1 VTDNPE
7 KEGTTSIVRRI
18 GEGLLGE
25 VYEAIDADG
34 NPVAV
39 KRLIHAVPSDPEKFR
54 REFDILSRLDHPNLT
69 RYREFRTHGP
79 PVEVTESFVDALPFL
94 EHLRRSPT
102 QPEVETLL
110 VREERSDTSLIEEED
125 FGDVDTGE
133 LPEDEADEV
142 AEVDESRV
150 DAGDDDEADGGA
162 EETEMTDTGDVA
174 VEAEEHTAERE
185 ATDNRRSGPSS
196 DEPASGEVVA
206 DESST
211 DGADPRSTDTLEL
224 TELVEETTDE
234 LGELAPSQAAAE
246 IVGRLAEETSLE
258 HSSLDLL
265 LLRMER
271 VLPQIIAALDHLHR
285 FKKAHG
291 DLRPSNILVSA
302 DDSAYLTDYGLARWL
317 RLVEPGDEAAQHADL
332 SPPSEEAR
340 REKANYEA
348 PETRGFGDAT
358 RAGDLYSLGAVL
370 YEAISGRPPFEGAPD
385 EIREAKKTEAPESLS
400 ELEPQCPATW
410 VDLIHGLLDPN
421 PDKRPTLDEVRNLVE
436 HSESYAVD
444 IPPTAVPEQE
454 YFLGRS
460 QLVEDVTE
468 TAKHCSQQR
477 RLMVSMLRGPY
488 GVGKTAVSEAIAYLA
503 SQRGWL
509 VVRGKCYNR
518 ESLIYQGW
526 DEIAAQLADICKHL
540 PPEMQEKTRACRQQA
555 SALFPVLRFDG
566 EEFDLKALDRL
577 DAVASFR
584 TLLKRISLQRPLL
597 VLMDDLHWASPDT
610 ASLLLDLMGDPR
622 GLRCLVL
629 ATWLDG
635 DDARK
640 NEDLTDSF
648 GTAPTQVEW
657 HDLTGFSKSEA
668 REYVVSA
675 GAHLSLEAQ
684 RSILKEG
691 SLNPLLLEELIHGI
705 TGDDEA
711 ASTMSRELEE
721 ISEASEEKI
730 RNRLTQ
736 VFESRIESL
745 NRREHFVLQVLSVAS
760 IPLPDAIISVMVDDE
775 FHGSTSMQNTARMV
789 IDSLL
794 DKRFIR
800 PVESHLWE
808 RSYTLTHNLY
818 RRIILDD
825 MRSQRYSHLCSRI
838 AEGIRLCWPSA
849 EELRFEYLVRAGQ
862 TRDAIDSAMRAAE
875 SAEAR
880 YAYHRASSMWD
891 WMSDQPES
899 QSLGDI
905 SPRREVARLNYLAAD
920 FEKAATLY
928 HDVAKDEGAPNA
940 RAALRMREFDAY
952 VRTTQGEHAV
962 AALEDALG
970 QYGDHYLRRSL
981 WTRLSE
987 AKNRAL
993 AATTRWS
1000 NPMET
1005 ARKGAAT
1012 AHHKQLVS
1020 IYASILDT
1028 QDILDSTKSA
1038 RFQAKLSLV
1047 AEESEDAE
1055 LLGVDRLY
1063 LARTNQYHGVWSHK
1077 SRVERWYQEADK
1089 LLERG
1094 EAWAWRARAALA
1106 RCGFYRMLGRFDEAN
1121 THHSRSLRFFRR
1133 ANTRQ
1138 LPDRYRVEYQR
1149 GLLMLMQ
1156 ADFDAAEFSAR
1167 QMLHF
1172 YRGDRLVDFRANEI
1186 LIPLY
1191 LIRGNWGV
1199 VEHHIDHCE
1208 ELLSDAPVNLA
1219 SVWLARQSTFLNI
1232 ALGRPEVATGQ
1243 IDVLLDR
1250 LHESGLVEHPHARI
1264 LVHLSMAQ
1272 ALCAQAE
1279 REKMLAHGRPQTTL
1293 SRLKKSLKHITP
1305 RTEDVGTKLRAEI
1318 YRLSAR
1324 QELLRDNPRRALKEI
1339 DEAVETLRR
1348 YLSPIE
1354 LAKTLEARGL
1364 ILKRL
1369 DELDASQHIQQARD
1383 VYEQFGAKFPLI
1395 LEGWPVPREFSA
1407 LRQDSE

>member
-1 VTDNPE
+1 MTDNPE
-7 KEGTTSIVRRI
+7 NEGATSIVRRI

-25 VYEAIDADG
+25 VFEAIDADG
-34 NPVAV
+34 NPIAV

-54 REFDILSRLDHPNLT
+54 REFEILSRLDHPNLT
-69 RYREFRTHGP
+69 RYREFRSHGP

-94 EHLRRSPT
+94 EHLRRPPT
-102 QPEVETLL
+102 QSEVETLL
-110 VREERSDTSLIEEED
+110 IRDDQSKSSLIEDED
-125 FGDVDTGE
+125 FADVDTGE
-133 LPEDEADEV
+133 LPDE
-142 AEVDESRV
+142 
-150 DAGDDDEADGGA
+150 EA
-162 EETEMTDTGDVA
+162 
-174 VEAEEHTAERE
+174 
-185 ATDNRRSGPSS
+185 P
-196 DEPASGEVVA
+196 
-206 DESST
+206 DESSDAEQSDEEGT
-211 DGADPRSTDTLEL
+211 DDADADENADTSETAVDSEGDHVEDATSTAQEDAPEASDKPTPQELEDAPDRADSDGFDPHSTETLEL

-246 IVGRLAEETSLE
+246 IVGRLAEESSLE

-271 VLPQIIAALDHLHR
+271 ILPQVIAALDHLHR

-317 RLVEPGDEAAQHADL
+317 RLVEPGGEHADREQL
-332 SPPSEEAR
+332 SPPTEEAR

-348 PETRGFGDAT
+348 PETEGFGDASPT
-358 RAGDLYSLGAVL
+358 GDLYSLGAVL
-370 YEAISGRPPFEGAPD
+370 YEAISGRLPFEGAPD
-385 EIREAKKTEAPESLS
+385 EIREAKNSKAPESLS
-400 ELEPQCPATW
+400 EIEPHCPASW

-421 PDKRPTLDEVRNLVE
+421 PDKRPTLEEVRNLVE
-436 HSESYAVD
+436 QSESYAVN

-468 TAKHCSQQR
+468 TAKRCSQQR
-477 RLMVSMLRGPY
+477 ELRLSMLRGPY

-526 DEIAAQLADICKHL
+526 DEIAAQLADICQHL

-555 SALFPVLRFDG
+555 SALFPVLRFED

-584 TLLKRISLQRPLL
+584 TLLKRISLQRPVL

-622 GLRCLVL
+622 GLRCLIL

-635 DDARK
+635 DDDRK
-640 NEDLTDSF
+640 NVQIADNF
-648 GTAPTQVEW
+648 GTAPTKVDW
-657 HDLTGFSKSEA
+657 HDVTGFSKSEA

-705 TGDDEA
+705 DGDDEA
-711 ASTMSRELEE
+711 ASDISRELEE

-730 RNRLTQ
+730 RDRLTH

-775 FHGSTSMQNTARMV
+775 FRGSTSMQNAARVV

-794 DKRFIR
+794 EKRFIR

-808 RSYTLTHNLY
+808 RSYTLTQNLY
-818 RRIILDD
+818 RRLVLDD

-838 AEGIRLCWPSA
+838 AEGIRLVWPTA

-862 TRDAIDSAMRAAE
+862 TRDAIDSAIRAAE
-875 SAEAR
+875 SAETR
-880 YAYHRASSMWD
+880 YAYHRASGMWE
-891 WMSDQPES
+891 WMGNQPES
-899 QSLGDI
+899 RSVGDI
-905 SPRREVARLNYLAAD
+905 SPKHEVARLSYLASE
-920 FEKAATLY
+920 FEKAASLF
-928 HDVAKDEGAPNA
+928 HEVAAQASEPDAHA
-940 RAALRMREFDAY
+940 VLRMREFDAY
-952 VRTTQGEHAV
+952 VRITHGEQAV
-962 AALEDALG
+962 QALEDALG

-1000 NPMET
+1000 NPMDV
-1005 ARKGAAT
+1005 AKRDAAT
-1012 AHHKQLVS
+1012 PRQEHLVS

-1028 QDILDSTKSA
+1028 QDILDSTKAA

-1077 SRVERWYQEADK
+1077 HRVERWYEEADK

-1094 EAWAWRARAALA
+1094 EAWAWRARASLA
-1106 RCGFYRMLGRFDEAN
+1106 RCGFYRMLGRFEEASA
-1121 THHSRSLRFFRR
+1121 HHSRSLRFFRR

-1172 YRGDRLVDFRANEI
+1172 YRGDRLVEFRANEI

-1191 LIRGNWGV
+1191 LLRGKWGV
-1199 VEHHIDHCE
+1199 AEHHIDRCE

-1232 ALGRPEVATGQ
+1232 AMGRPEVATGQ
-1243 IDVLLDR
+1243 INVLLDR
-1250 LHESGLVEHPHARI
+1250 LHESSLIEHPHARL

-1272 ALCAQAE
+1272 ARCAEAE
-1279 REKMLAHGRPQTTL
+1279 RERTLAHGRPQNTL
-1293 SRLKKSLKHITP
+1293 TSLKKSLKHIIP
-1305 RTEDVGTKLRAEI
+1305 RTDDVGTKLRAEI

-1324 QELLRDNPRRALKEI
+1324 REILRGNPRRALKEVEEAI
-1339 DEAVETLRR
+1339 DTLRN
-1348 YLSPIE
+1348 YLSPVE

-1364 ILKRL
+1364 ILKHL
-1369 DELDASQHIQQARD
+1369 DEADASQQISQARD
-1383 VYEQFGAKFPLI
+1383 VYQQFGAKFPLI
-1395 LEGWPVPREFSA
+1395 LEGWPVPRE
-1407 LRQDSE
+1407 